1 MYVRPEHCKSL
12 RPAILFKHHN
22 AISPVVIFV
31 IIVFVIIVIGAFVII
46 FVIIVFVIIFVI
58 IVFVIIV
65 IGAFVIIFVIIVFVI
80 IFVSFVI
87 IFAFFDV
94 IICGIVIRQPS
105 RPRLQGSLQ
114 VHSKSGPQLH
124 QHALHKRLSPCS
136 CPPN

>member
-31 IIVFVIIVIGAFVII
+31 IIVIGAFVII
-46 FVIIVFVIIFVI
+46 FVIIVFVII
-58 IVFVIIV
+58 
-65 IGAFVIIFVIIVFVI
+65 GFVIIFVGF
-80 IFVSFVI
+80 
-87 IFAFFDV
+87 V